1 MEMRN
6 DDQVVR
12 EGIPVGDRHPSPSPV
27 TQAWAGSCGPPF
39 GSAVVAHDHRAGR
52 WHTDRTNV
60 YVNLWRRLGE
70 LIGDSRFAFM
80 L

>member
-12 EGIPVGDRHPSPSPV
+12 EGIPVGTVTHHPSPV
-27 TQAWAGSCGPPF
+27 TQAWAGSCGRRSDQQSWRTIIEP
-39 GSAVVAHDHRAGR
+39 VAGTR
-52 WHTDRTNV
+52 DRTNV